1 MSERLTAEL
10 RVLAESVGAAGFGV
24 AGADRFQRELLA
36 LHNHKASGRA
46 GPLRFTYGAPESA
59 TDIRASFPWAERLV
73 VVGWNYLAVA
83 ASPDITGPLVGRF
96 ATSDQYQ
103 PVRQVAE
110 ALAAH
115 LRRKGYRAEILID
128 DNRLVDRAAAVR
140 AGVGWSGRNTMV
152 LAPGH
157 GPWMLLGSVVTDAP
171 LATTD
176 PMQRSCGTC
185 VACIPACPT
194 QALDEHGLDARRCL
208 STWLQTPGS
217 IPQWIRPLLGRRI
230 YGCDDCLTVCP
241 PGTRALAEAGNR
253 PTGLMFAEML
263 ALDDK
268 ELLDSFSWWYVP
280 RRQGRFIRRNLLV
293 AAGNAG
299 EAGSWSPA
307 LAHTTHPSSMIRGHA
322 YWALA
327 RGWGAEARPVL
338 RERLP
343 IETVPEARDEL
354 VLALLMLEHPEAH
367 RSILAVDEWVGADE
381 TLLGAAVI
389 GATHL
394 EPVGLTVLVL
404 YEGEVPVPITLEG
417 VTLVCVPADSAEVDR
432 PLVIFNDRDRIV
444 ESVRRLSDIE
454 SSTGPGLT
462 Q

>member
-10 RVLAESVGAAGFGV
+10 RVLAEIAGATGFGV
-24 AGADRFQRELLA
+24 AEADRFQRELLA

-59 TDIRASFPWAERLV
+59 TDIRRSFPWAERLV
-73 VVGWNYLAVA
+73 VVAWNYLAVA
-83 ASPDITGPLVGRF
+83 AHPDATGPLIGRF

-103 PVRQVAE
+103 PVRQIAE
-110 ALAAH
+110 AVAAH
-115 LRRKGYRAEILID
+115 LRRNGYRAEVLID

-152 LAPGH
+152 LAPGQ

-194 QALDEHGLDARRCL
+194 RALDEQGLDARRCL

-217 IPQWIRPLLGRRI
+217 IPQWIRPRLGRRI
-230 YGCDDCLTVCP
+230 YGCDECLTVCP
-241 PGTRALAEAGNR
+241 PGTRALAEAGNQ
-253 PTGLMFAEML
+253 PTGLMFVELL
-263 ALDDK
+263 ALDDE

-299 EAGSWSPA
+299 EAGSWGLA
-307 LAHTTHPSSMIRGHA
+307 LAHSTHPSSMIRGHA

-327 RGWGAEARPVL
+327 RGWGAEALPVL
-338 RERLP
+338 RDRLT

-367 RSILAVDEWVGADE
+367 QSILAVDEWVGTDE
-381 TLLGAAVI
+381 TLRGAAVM
-389 GATHL
+389 GASL
-394 EPVGLTVLVL
+394 GPGELTVLVL
-404 YEGEVPVPITLEG
+404 YDGEAPVPIPLEG
-417 VTLVCVPADSAEVDR
+417 VTLVCAPADSVEVDQ
-432 PLVIFNDRDRIV
+432 PLVIVSDRDRIV
-444 ESVRRLSDIE
+444 ETVRRASGIA
-454 SSTGPGLT
+454 SSARPGPA